1 MRWQWLDAVSAV
13 RAADFSSLYSHK
25 LITVVFNSSK
35 INTVRRFTHW
45 TKLVRSRIRRMQPS
59 DRYRLFSSLTLCEGN
74 INTFFLSWHHFSD
87 KNFISWPT
95 TETRVV
101 GSSRLLMCAHLNPWQ
116 CCQVSEFI
124 WPESE
129 ETDVGHFPRK
139 VEIIPAW
146 WISCNQSVGTSL
158 LGIATALWV
167 NIFIQ
172 GVEYVC
178 SAVWPVRSPARRTLR
193 RTLAELFWARIKAEL
208 WAVLLS
214 ALEAEESGM
223 SLSCWMPVK
232 EVWTFKQNETLN
244 TGRLFFLFLT
254 HTKEHRILPI
264 DTANWYETV
273 VLVSS
278 AAFSASCSAAL
289 WRKRGRDEPV
299 STRSQHTH
307 LQLRCE
313 HVHWMHIAAG
323 EETDVWQQTYR
334 AWGDSA
340 GNAALSSIAHLPAP
354 VF

>member
-1 MRWQWLDAVSAV
+1 
-13 RAADFSSLYSHK
+13 
-25 LITVVFNSSK
+25 
-35 INTVRRFTHW
+35 
-45 TKLVRSRIRRMQPS
+45 MQPS

-124 WPESE
+124 WPGSE

-139 VEIIPAW
+139 VETIPAW
-146 WISCNQSVGTSL
+146 WICRNQSVGTSL

-193 RTLAELFWARIKAEL
+193 RTWAELFWARIKAEL

-223 SLSCWMPVK
+223 SLSWWMPVK

-244 TGRLFFLFLT
+244 TGRLFFPLSHSYKRT
-254 HTKEHRILPI
+254 SHSSHRHGELIRNSRAGLLGGVFSLVFGC
-264 DTANWYETV
+264 TV
-273 VLVSS
+273 EEK
-278 AAFSASCSAAL
+278 
-289 WRKRGRDEPV
+289 RKSWTCFD
-299 STRSQHTH
+299 
-307 LQLRCE
+307 
-313 HVHWMHIAAG
+313 A
-323 EETDVWQQTYR
+323 
-334 AWGDSA
+334 
-340 GNAALSSIAHLPAP
+340 LPAHKP
-354 VF
+354 AAEMWACSLDAHRCWRGDRCVTADSSSVRWLCR